1 MQMVNKCGTTVNE
14 YSYDEWGNNTSQ
26 TEGIEEP
33 AGCNARGKEWNRS
46 SRQGANRLAG
56 TRALNGQGYKQVHQG
71 WSYPRCD
78 PLLLGGGLS

>member
-33 AGCNARGKEWNRS
+33 AGCNARGKEWNR
-46 SRQGANRLAG
+46 QAG
-56 TRALNGQGYKQVHQG
+56 RVLIDLRV
-71 WSYPRCD
+71 PER
-78 PLLLGGGLS
+78 